1 MPVPSDITVDRTLM
15 PRPHG
20 DVPAHPRAGRVAAV
34 AGAVSVV
41 LAGVLAASLGRP
53 AAAQAEI
60 PVIGPVIHKIG
71 GIGHTILHPVDAVME
86 GFLKILQAIF
96 GGIEA
101 RLIAGVI
108 NALLTIP
115 NFDSGHVA
123 ELEQTT
129 VAIAA
134 GMLTAVLTLSILRY
148 YVAGLTDS
156 GSGGFEALQGVVR
169 VIGAVG
175 FIILWPGLFNEVVK
189 IPRLFNEAL
198 LGSGSVQHNVALL
211 FDAALV
217 LGSGAFALDAGIG
230 LIFVILI
237 GFIAALVFIA
247 LLWMKVLLSVLLMFL
262 YVTMPLAVVL
272 WPVPELS
279 WLATSSMKVLFVAL
293 IAAERANRIAHTHG
307 TINATNSTF
316 I

>member
-1 MPVPSDITVDRTLM
+1 MPVPSDIAVDRTLM
-15 PRPHG
+15 PCPHG

-34 AGAVSVV
+34 AGVASVV
-41 LAGVLAASLGRP
+41 LAGVLAASLGHP

-71 GIGHTILHPVDAVME
+71 GIGHTILHPVDAVTE
-86 GFLKILQAIF
+86 GFLKILQSIF

-156 GSGGFEALQGVVR
+156 GSGGFEAHLGV
-169 VIGAVG
+169 AV
-175 FIILWPGLFNEVVK
+175 W
-189 IPRLFNEAL
+189 R
-198 LGSGSVQHNVALL
+198 
-211 FDAALV
+211 
-217 LGSGAFALDAGIG
+217 
-230 LIFVILI
+230 
-237 GFIAALVFIA
+237 
-247 LLWMKVLLSVLLMFL
+247 
-262 YVTMPLAVVL
+262 
-272 WPVPELS
+272 
-279 WLATSSMKVLFVAL
+279 
-293 IAAERANRIAHTHG
+293 
-307 TINATNSTF
+307 
-316 I
+316 